1 MFSKGH
7 HDIIKNLIDLRP
19 TFLYFSVVTIPITK
33 NDKKVGFHLS
43 YEYITTKIASINPNI
58 YREEYIFSRSLKILL
73 F

>member
-43 YEYITTKIASINPNI
+43 YEYITTKIASISQNI
-58 YREEYIFSRSLKILL
+58 YLEKYISFIR
-73 F
+73 